1 MAKKNN
7 GNNKGILGLFRTQT
21 KTVTQLS
28 SNGFADA
35 IISKV
40 GAKNSVIG
48 WSGTLRLLINL
59 EDMNDYGGEIAI
71 VRRGGRHVED
81 LGGVEFDHTVGTIK
95 IDSPSSISTALSNY
109 SDTQLKLSVIRLIRK
124 SLNAEVP
131 VVVPKPGEPGV
142 YTQIFTKWSATQS
155 GILVSKQV
163 KNIISDMIK
172 QTESQDVKV
181 NIGSINTLDSANKT
195 PKIVKVLI
203 NVATHRCIL
212 SCLLHYNRNQKY
224 DKRDQHTATV
234 ARATEFL
241 EEFRDITSYLRLQ
254 KREDG
259 STSEFDGLKLSEKDW
274 NIIYNPSS
282 SLLKGV
288 SDKEKYDTM
297 HAYSGFVER
306 VYYKKDGEKENV
318 DDSTP
323 VKSLTNLKTSISNAI
338 EAYERQKDVADLP
351 HYVTAR
357 EQSGSRTKLVDTF
370 DEMRGRLN
378 IFEAFMKQQEGLK
391 DEDKLYNE
399 NFELLDKTRLRNYK
413 YACTMNAVTGV
424 TSKQFIPNVSE
435 PDGSVPNTMIV
446 RAYQAQ
452 TGDLPAE
459 DLTDEEEDIPLS
471 QTFSM
476 TDATSLPPVKGQQ
489 PRDPALN

>member
-1 MAKKNN
+1 MAKKND
-7 GNNKGILGLFRTQT
+7 GKNKGILGRFRTQA
-21 KTVTQLS
+21 KTVEQLTS
-28 SNGFADA
+28 HGFTDA
-35 IISKV
+35 VIRKI

-59 EDMNDYGGEIAI
+59 EDMNEPGGEIAI

-81 LGGVEFDHTVGTIK
+81 LGGVEFDHIVGTIK
-95 IDSPSSISTALSNY
+95 IDSPSAISTALSNY

-131 VVVPKPGEPGV
+131 VFMPKSGEAGV
-142 YTQIFTKWSATQS
+142 YTQIFTKWSATRS
-155 GILVSKQV
+155 GILVQKQV

-172 QTESQDVKV
+172 QTVSQDVKV
-181 NIGSINTLDSANKT
+181 NIGSLNTLDSANKT

-212 SCLLHYNRNQKY
+212 SCLLYYNINQKY

-241 EEFRDITSYLRLQ
+241 EEFRDISSYLLLQ
-254 KREDG
+254 KREG
-259 STSEFDGLKLSEKDW
+259 ESTSEFDGLKLSQKDW
-274 NIIYNPSS
+274 NIIYSPSTA
-282 SLLKGV
+282 KGV

-323 VKSLTNLKTSISNAI
+323 VKSLTNLKTSISEAI
-338 EAYERQKDVADLP
+338 EAYKRQKAIAGLP
-351 HYVTAR
+351 HFVTAR
-357 EQSGSRTKLVDTF
+357 EQSGSRTNLVDTF
-370 DEMRGRLN
+370 DEMLGRLN

-391 DEDKLYNE
+391 DEDKLYDE

-413 YACTMNAVTGV
+413 YSCTMNAVTGV

-435 PDGSVPNTMIV
+435 PDGSVPNTMII
-446 RAYQAQ
+446 RAHQDQ

-459 DLTDEEEDIPLS
+459 DFTGEDEDIPLS

-476 TDATSLPPVKGQQ
+476 TEATGFPALKGQQ
-489 PRDPALN
+489 PRDQALN